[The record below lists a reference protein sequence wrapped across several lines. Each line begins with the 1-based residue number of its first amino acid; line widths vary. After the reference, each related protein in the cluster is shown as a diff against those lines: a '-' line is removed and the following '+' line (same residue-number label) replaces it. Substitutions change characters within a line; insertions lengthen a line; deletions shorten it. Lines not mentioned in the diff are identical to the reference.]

1 MKCLSSTATL
11 SKYKYMKVFI
21 NNTEIYVD
29 RKIGTNTFVR
39 YLLQDFDDV
48 RNVKELLLRESVP
61 LAFKDWARQDITF
74 DHRYKF
80 TKNQYMSTVSLT
92 FPNRVHLHPRTTP
105 KKIFHHY
112 LKRSREI

>member
-74 DHRYKF
+74 DYRYKF